1 MDHRRHAHQA
11 RAGQLEGTNGR
22 DTTVEGARMR
32 SLIVQVPKEK
42 RTRLKLVA
50 KARKVTVTKLIEEMA
65 TILWQTSTPRLASN
79 CAPRAGES
87 RKDLRYWTKQRG
99 NEPARSAFMVVREGL
114 EPSTSAL

>member
-65 TILWQTSTPRLASN
+65 TILWPTSTPRLASN
-79 CAPRAGES
+79 CAPRAGAGES

-99 NEPARSAFMVVREGL
+99 ARSKRAFMVVREGL
-114 EPSTSAL
+114 EPST

>member
-1 MDHRRHAHQA
+1 
-11 RAGQLEGTNGR
+11 
-22 DTTVEGARMR
+22 MR

-65 TILWQTSTPRLASN
+65 TILWPTSTPRLASN
-79 CAPRAGES
+79 CAPRAGAGES

-99 NEPARSAFMVVREGL
+99 ARSKRAFMVVREGL